1 MRISNRDQRN
11 IHYKIYSGKVEK
23 TETVGTGQSAV
34 TYRLGEYTLS
44 YGEMQSA
51 WVYVSIPKGMAQAT
65 SGNATIEPYGA
76 ETSYRRY
83 IISEVDLGMT
93 VESMVW
99 IDAYAGGTTTTTVN
113 GVETTTPI
121 PPDNPDYRVT
131 RIGRS
136 YNHFIYE
143 VKEY

>member
-1 MRISNRDQRN
+1 MRISTRDKRE
-11 IHYKIYSGKVEK
+11 IHYKTYNGKVEK
-23 TETVGTGQSAV
+23 TETINGE
-34 TYRLGEYTLS
+34 TYRLGEYELS
-44 YGEMQSA
+44 YGEIQSA
-51 WVYVSIPKGMAQAT
+51 DVYVSIPKGMAQAT

-76 ETSYRRY
+76 ETAYRRY

-99 IDAYAGGTTTTTVN
+99 IDATDITG
-113 GVETTTPI
+113 
-121 PPDNPDYRVT
+121 NPDYRVT